1 MEGGAMPKP
10 SEQAKAAFTRLVP
23 GGPTVTLRPMFG
35 NLAAFV
41 NGNMFAGLFGEDLF
55 VRLPD
60 GDSAKVR
67 KQGGRDFAPMA
78 GRPMNGYVTVPS
90 TWRTKP
96 EPVKAWIVTA
106 LELTAQMPPKVAAAK
121 KAGARKPAGTR

>member
-1 MEGGAMPKP
+1 MESGTMPKP
-10 SEQAKAAFTRLVP
+10 TEQAKAAFTKLVP

-60 GDSAKVR
+60 DESAKVR

-78 GRPMNGYVTVPS
+78 GRPMKGYVTVPS

-96 EPVKAWIVTA
+96 EPAKAWIVAALDITA
-106 LELTAQMPPKVAAAK
+106 RMPPKVAAAK
-121 KAGARKPAGTR
+121 KPTAKKATKTR